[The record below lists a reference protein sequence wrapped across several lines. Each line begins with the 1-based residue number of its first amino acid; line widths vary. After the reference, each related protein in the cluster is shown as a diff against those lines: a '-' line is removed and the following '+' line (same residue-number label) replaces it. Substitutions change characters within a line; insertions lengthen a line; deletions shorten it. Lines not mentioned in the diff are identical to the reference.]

1 MRSIYIINF
10 QMTGC
15 NGDVIHCIKDAFL
28 NIEKAKKGLES
39 ITKLYKDDPNFM
51 AYICGPIVLNE
62 D

>member
-1 MRSIYIINF
+1 MRTIYVINF
-10 QMTGC
+10 QMTGW
-15 NGDVIHCIKDAFL
+15 NGDIIHCIQDAFL
-28 NIEKAKKGLES
+28 NVEKAEKELES

>member
-1 MRSIYIINF
+1 MRTIYVINF
-10 QMTGC
+10 RMTGW
-15 NGDVIHCIKDAFL
+15 NGDIGWYSQDAFL
-28 NIEKAKKGLES
+28 SIEKAEKELES